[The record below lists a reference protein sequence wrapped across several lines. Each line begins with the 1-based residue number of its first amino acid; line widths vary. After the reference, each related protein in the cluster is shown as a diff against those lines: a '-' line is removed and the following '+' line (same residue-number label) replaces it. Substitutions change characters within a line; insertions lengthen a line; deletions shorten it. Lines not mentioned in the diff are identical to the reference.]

1 VRQEL
6 LLRNLKK
13 CRENKE
19 NEKKHAE
26 KETVTRPKRVQPML
40 FVGDKRPSSSPEKRT
55 VRLAYLGT

>member
-26 KETVTRPKRVQPML
+26 ENGNKTKTNAANVVCR
-40 FVGDKRPSSSPEKRT
+40 
-55 VRLAYLGT
+55 